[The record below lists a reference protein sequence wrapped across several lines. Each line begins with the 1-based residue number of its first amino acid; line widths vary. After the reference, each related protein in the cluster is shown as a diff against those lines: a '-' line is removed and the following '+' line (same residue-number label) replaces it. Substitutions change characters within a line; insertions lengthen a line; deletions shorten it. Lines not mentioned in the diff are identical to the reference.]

1 MKILKPWDIHNS
13 ITAEIEGRWVKAKVF
28 AEPST
33 FGINNGR
40 VSKLAVAK
48 TNERNPFL
56 PFFEQM
62 AYNYDRGLDFDDLP
76 PGVLNRIVGA
86 LEDYVKERTG

>member
-1 MKILKPWDIHNS
+1 MKILRPWDDHNW
-13 ITAEIEGRWVKAKVF
+13 ITAEIEGRWVEAKVF
-28 AEPST
+28 AKPST
-33 FGINNGR
+33 FGINDGR
-40 VSKLAVAK
+40 VSKLTIGK
-48 TNERNPFL
+48 TDVRDRHSNFL
-56 PFFEQM
+56 EQM

>member
-1 MKILKPWDIHNS
+1 MKILNPWDDHNW
-13 ITAEIEGRWVKAKVF
+13 ITAVIEGRWVEAKVF

-33 FGINNGR
+33 FGINDGR
-40 VSKLAVAK
+40 VSKLAIGK
-48 TNERNPFL
+48 TGERCPFL

-76 PGVLNRIVGA
+76 PGVLDKVVET
-86 LEDYVKERTG
+86 LEDYVKEQTG